1 MVFDALQ
8 RMQTYSARPEVDM
21 TKKEKMKMGL
31 CDNEADRGK
40 TSKELTRYEQRGAS
54 TFNTRYVTKAARG
67 PEDPRA
73 KLT

>member
-21 TKKEKMKMGL
+21 AKKEKMKMGL

-40 TSKELTRYEQRGAS
+40 NVQRAD
-54 TFNTRYVTKAARG
+54 A
-67 PEDPRA
+67 
-73 KLT
+73 L

>member
-1 MVFDALQ
+1 
-8 RMQTYSARPEVDM
+8 M

-31 CDNEADRGK
+31 CDNEAAEGK
-40 TSKELTRYEQRGAS
+40 TSKELTRYEQRRAS

-67 PEDPRA
+67 PEDPRV